1 MRTVVVEQMKI
12 GRLSVTSAVYQPFS
26 TKEIKML
33 IAKAETSTS
42 SFTPVPAGMHLA
54 RCYRIIDTG
63 TQRTEYQGKEKWSRK
78 IMVQFEVH
86 SEDVDGT
93 PLVTEKGEPMS
104 ISKNFTAS
112 LAEKAVLRQELE
124 NWRSRAFTADELNG
138 FQLKNVLGAWA
149 MLSIVKEKGNDG
161 NEYTNISSINPVS
174 SQIKKAGLPEP
185 HNELKIFDLEDPDM
199 VMFETFGNKL
209 KEKIQGT
216 PEWQERQGGN
226 KFTKPAPEA
235 SSGFDD
241 MDSDIPF

>member
-1 MRTVVVEQMKI
+1 MGLTV
-12 GRLSVTSAVYQPFS
+12 
-26 TKEIKML
+26 
-33 IAKAETSTS
+33 KASGGSS
-42 SFTPVPAGMHLA
+42 SFKPVPPGMHLA
-54 RCYRIIDTG
+54 RCYRVVDMG
-63 TQRTEYQGKEKWSRK
+63 TQTTTWKGTTKQQPKV
-78 IMVQFEVH
+78 MLQFEVH
-86 SEDVDGT
+86 SEDIAGN
-93 PLVTEKGEPMS
+93 PLVTDKGEPMS

-149 MLSIVKEKGNDG
+149 MLSVVKEQGNDG

-216 PEWQERQGGN
+216 PEWKDRQGGG

-241 MDSDIPF
+241 MDDDIPF